1 MPDNLN
7 DRGPQDRSRIGL
19 GEQWE
24 LDYWTMEF
32 GCSENELRKAVDEV
46 GNSADEVREYLSSR

>member
-7 DRGPQDRSRIGL
+7 DRGPQDRSRISL
-19 GEQWE
+19 SEQWE
-24 LDYWTMEF
+24 IDYWTMEF
-32 GCSENELRKAVDEV
+32 GCSEAELRKAVDEA